1 MKVIKGLSE
10 LTCETTTVTV
20 PLYTNDGRPIALLVG
35 KSLSCVDVSKF
46 IIYPI
51 IYDYDDY
58 KTSYIIP
65 TGIDIYVDIGNSI
78 DIKSYVENIYED
90 ITIRKSPDNNPYGT
104 YKICIDY
111 HIIYLNY
118 SDNSLKVEHFE
129 RILEEKVVS
138 SLSTTYTIHKG
149 IIDNITV
156 DILDINTG
164 HYYCANIFNG
174 LDELKIEID

>member
-1 MKVIKGLSE
+1 MKIVKELSE
-10 LTCETTTVTV
+10 VTCETTTVTV
-20 PLYTNDGRPIALLVG
+20 PLCTKDGRPIALLVG

-51 IYDYDDY
+51 IYDDY

-90 ITIRKSPDNNPYGT
+90 IIIRKSPDNNPYGT